1 WTRKL
6 EKTRY
11 AIEKENNKKKNPNR
25 HPEYDHT
32 GLKAGF
38 PWPAME
44 IKSRGDQQM
53 VTGLYSFVSSLLLN
67 IPINRLLVKKK

>member
-1 WTRKL
+1 
-6 EKTRY
+6 
-11 AIEKENNKKKNPNR
+11 
-25 HPEYDHT
+25 T

-67 IPINRLLVKKK
+67 IPINRLLGKRNKKTKTCKKWKFADLFGVHKNE

>member
-1 WTRKL
+1 
-6 EKTRY
+6 
-11 AIEKENNKKKNPNR
+11 
-25 HPEYDHT
+25 
-32 GLKAGF
+32 

-67 IPINRLLVKKK
+67 IPINRLLGKKKKTKTCKKWKFAGLFGVHKNE